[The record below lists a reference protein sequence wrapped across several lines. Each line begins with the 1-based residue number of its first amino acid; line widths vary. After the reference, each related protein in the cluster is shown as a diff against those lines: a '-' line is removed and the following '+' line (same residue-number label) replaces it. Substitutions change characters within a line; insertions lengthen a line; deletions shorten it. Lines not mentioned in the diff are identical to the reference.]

1 MTLYRKKETDKEN
14 YVSVVTCDLFNS
26 SDFRVS
32 VSPERL
38 FFLSL
43 TRKRKWW
50 SILCNARAGK
60 GLTLKPSICNLLTVI
75 IPPLSTF
82 LVPNVFVF
90 LSPPTQRH
98 SFSRPNSSFHFHA
111 IPRVKS
117 RGWFAEVVV
126 SYVRRARSV
135 SHSNERI
142 LFVFLLQRTTANTPH
157 IAAAPGY
164 LRSLPQLRPWSAC
177 LTWFVSDG

>member
-1 MTLYRKKETDKEN
+1 MTHYRKKETDKEN

-75 IPPLSTF
+75 IQPLSTY

-98 SFSRPNSSFHFHA
+98 SFFRPNSSIHYA
-111 IPRVKS
+111 MPRVKS

-126 SYVRRARSV
+126 SYVRRPRSV
-135 SHSNERI
+135 SHSNERV
-142 LFVFLLQRTTANTPH
+142 LFVSISCSTNHREYTP